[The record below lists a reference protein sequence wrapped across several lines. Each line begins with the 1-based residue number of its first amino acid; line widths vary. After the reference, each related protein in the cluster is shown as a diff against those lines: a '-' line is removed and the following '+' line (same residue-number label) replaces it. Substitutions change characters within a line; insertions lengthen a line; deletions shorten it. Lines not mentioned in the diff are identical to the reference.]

1 MEPKKPSFFSTRY
14 IQFLGGRNTV
24 FTLALLL
31 FIGLVIMI
39 YNEISFIFV
48 PLTVFLGNVIL
59 PIILAVIIY
68 YLLRPI
74 LGLLEKIKIPRIWG
88 ILIIFL
94 LLVGLVTLLVFL
106 VFPFLKSQSELD
118 WSRNTFLFY
127 ATN

>member
-1 MEPKKPSFFSTRY
+1 
-14 IQFLGGRNTV
+14 
-24 FTLALLL
+24 
-31 FIGLVIMI
+31 MI
-39 YNEISFIFV
+39 YDEISFIFV

-74 LGLLEKIKIPRIWG
+74 LGLLEKIKITRIWG

-106 VFPFLKSQSELD
+106 VFPFLKSQSIRLVEEIPFYFMQLIESLD
-118 WSRNTFLFY
+118 GFLRTSAIF
-127 ATN
+127 